1 MTMVKN
7 PVVPQV
13 TSQLLG
19 FLLAF
24 AILTV
29 SLLCFA
35 NDKAHVARLTIDGV
49 IGPAT
54 SDYFRRALQQA
65 TTDGATAAILQ
76 LDTPG
81 GLDNATRDIIK
92 SILDSPI
99 PVITYVHPAGARAAS
114 AGTYILY
121 ASHVAAMS
129 PSTTLGAATPV
140 QPGSDS
146 PVRDR
151 RADKSDNGTADSG
164 EPVAATNME
173 RKRINDSVA
182 FIRTLADRHHRNADW
197 AELAVRNAATLAADE
212 ALQKQVID
220 FTATNIADLLAQVH
234 NETVRMVDGESVLR
248 TSQLPVVD
256 YAPDWRNH
264 LLAVITNPQIAYL
277 LLLIGIYGLLFE
289 GYSPGAMVPGVV
301 GIICLLLGL
310 YAMQVLPV
318 NYAGLALIFL
328 GAGLIAAELF
338 MPSFGIL
345 GIGGIIA
352 LVFGSLMLMD
362 TDLPEMM
369 ISHHLIG
376 GMALAS
382 AALLALLVF
391 MVGRNTRMPRP
402 QANRALEGATG
413 TVIGQS
419 GDYALVRIHGEIWRA
434 HGSSQLTVG
443 NSVIVTAQ
451 HGLTLTVAP
460 QTT

>member
-1 MTMVKN
+1 MNMVGN
-7 PVVPQV
+7 PAIPGI
-13 TSQLLG
+13 LRKILG
-19 FLLAF
+19 FLLAS
-24 AILTV
+24 AVIIVSIL
-29 SLLCFA
+29 SFA
-35 NDKAHVARLTIDGV
+35 NEKTHVARLSIEGV

-65 TTDGATAAILQ
+65 TVDGATAAILQ

-92 SILDSPI
+92 TILDSPI
-99 PVITYVHPAGARAAS
+99 PVISYVHPAGARAAS

-140 QPGSDS
+140 QLGGDIPI
-146 PVRDR
+146 RDTP
-151 RADKSDNGTADSG
+151 ADQDAANSG
-164 EPVAATNME
+164 ETTAAGTSME
-173 RKRINDSVA
+173 RKLINDSVA
-182 FIRTLADRHHRNADW
+182 FIRTLADRHDRNADW
-197 AELAVRNAATLAADE
+197 AESAVRNAATLGADE
-212 ALQKQVID
+212 ALQKRVVD
-220 FTATNIADLLAQVH
+220 LTATNTTDLLAQA
-234 NETVRMVDGESVLR
+234 NNRTVRMANGERVLKI
-248 TSQLPVVD
+248 SPLPVVD
-256 YAPDWRNH
+256 YAPDWRNR
-264 LLAVITNPQIAYL
+264 LLAVITNPQVAYI

-318 NYAGLALIFL
+318 NYAALALIFL
-328 GAGLIAAELF
+328 GAGLIAAEVF

-362 TDLPEMM
+362 TDLPDMM

-376 GMALAS
+376 GMAIAS
-382 AALLALLVF
+382 AALLAVLVVW
-391 MVGRNTRMPRP
+391 VGRNARMPRP
-402 QANRALEGATG
+402 QANRALEGTTG
-413 TVIGQS
+413 TVVGQS
-419 GDYALVRIHGEIWRA
+419 RGYTLVRVHGEIWRA
-434 HGSSQLTVG
+434 NCSTQLTAG
-443 NSVIVTAQ
+443 SAVTVTGQ

-460 QTT
+460 QAT